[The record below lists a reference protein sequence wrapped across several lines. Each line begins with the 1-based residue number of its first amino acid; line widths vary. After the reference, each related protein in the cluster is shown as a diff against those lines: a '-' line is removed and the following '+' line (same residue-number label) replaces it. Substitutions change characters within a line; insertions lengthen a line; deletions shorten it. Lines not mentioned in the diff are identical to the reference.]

1 MDIIIVINPDK
12 DENINYTISNFDR
25 KIIIFDECRQQLIKG
40 TYREHVF
47 EVDNSNNPVQET
59 FVLSEIISV
68 EYCGNHVDYQKKV
81 EEFIC

>member
-1 MDIIIVINPDK
+1 MDLIIVIYLNK
-12 DENINYTISNFDR
+12 DNISHTISNHDR
-25 KIIIFDECRQQLIKG
+25 RVIIFDEDKQQLIKG
-40 TYREHVF
+40 FYRQHIF
-47 EVDNSNNPVQET
+47 EVDNANRPVKET